1 MNDVAKR
8 LGDNQFGWIKTN
20 NNRPYGFVRAFSLD
34 LFLHCSVDLFVHC
47 FMDLF
52 VYSAPS
58 ASLLMAVSLAH
69 YNIDEH
75 LLIPRK

>member
-1 MNDVAKR
+1 MDLSVS
-8 LGDNQFGWIKTN
+8 F
-20 NNRPYGFVRAFSLD
+20 GFVLALFVD
-34 LFLHCSVDLFVHC
+34 LFLRYSMDLFVHC
-47 FMDLF
+47 SMDLF